1 MKISR
6 RLFVS
11 ASVSA
16 SALTALGVGTA
27 RAADMAPVVVELFT
41 SQGCSSC
48 PPADALLGEL
58 AEREDVIALS
68 CHVDYW
74 NYIGW
79 EDPFS
84 SPQMS
89 ERQRAYARYRG
100 ERTIFTPQ
108 MLIDGQHSVVGSR
121 RGEVQQRIEKAMM
134 DPQPRVPV
142 RIGGGGEVTVGA
154 LNDGQERSAT
164 VWYVAFDRK
173 HETDISRGENAGR
186 RIAYHGV
193 VREWS
198 RLAAW
203 SGSPLDLQVDLADAR
218 ERGRGGVAVIV
229 QQDGVGPVLG
239 AAQMRFN

>member
-1 MKISR
+1 MKRSTG
-6 RLFVS
+6 LL
-11 ASVSA
+11 
-16 SALTALGVGTA
+16 ALAV
-27 RAADMAPVVVELFT
+27 AAVLSFDGRTSHAGGDMAPIVVELFT

-84 SPQMS
+84 SPQMT
-89 ERQRAYARYRG
+89 ERQRAYARHRG
-100 ERTIFTPQ
+100 ERTVFTPQ

-121 RGEVQQRIEKAMM
+121 RGEVQRRIEDSMM

-142 RIGGGGEVTVGA
+142 RIDDNGA
-154 LNDGQERSAT
+154 VAIGAMDENGERSAT

-193 VREWS
+193 VREWT

-203 SGSPLDLQVDLADAR
+203 SGDALDLKIDLADAR

-239 AAQMRFN
+239 AAQVRFN

>member
-1 MKISR
+1 
-6 RLFVS
+6 
-11 ASVSA
+11 
-16 SALTALGVGTA
+16 
-27 RAADMAPVVVELFT
+27 MAPVVVELFT

-84 SPQMS
+84 SPQMT
-89 ERQRAYARYRG
+89 ERQRAYARHRG
-100 ERTIFTPQ
+100 ERTVFTPQ

-121 RGEVQQRIEKAMM
+121 RGEVQRRIEDAMM

-142 RIGGGGEVTVGA
+142 RIEDSGAVAIGA
-154 LNDGQERSAT
+154 LEQSGGRSAT

-193 VREWS
+193 VREWT

-203 SGSPLDLQVDLADAR
+203 SGESLELQIDLADAR
-218 ERGRGGVAVIV
+218 KRGRGGVAVIV

-239 AAQMRFN
+239 AAQVRFNQGF

>member
-1 MKISR
+1 MKLTR
-6 RLFVS
+6 RLFLS
-11 ASVSA
+11 T
-16 SALTALGVGTA
+16 TAMATLGVPAA
-27 RAADMAPVVVELFT
+27 RAKDMAPVVVELFT

-84 SPQMS
+84 SPQMT

-100 ERTIFTPQ
+100 ERTVFTPQ
-108 MLIDGQHSVVGSR
+108 MLIDGRHSVVGSR
-121 RGEVQQRIEKAMM
+121 RGEVQRRIEDTMM
-134 DPQPRVPV
+134 DGKPRVPV
-142 RIGGGGEVTVGA
+142 RIGEDGEVTIGA
-154 LNDGQERSAT
+154 LEGAEDSSAT

-193 VREWS
+193 VREWT

-203 SGSPLDLQVDLADAR
+203 TGEPLALEINLEEAR
-218 ERGRGGVAVIV
+218 SRGRGGVAVIV
-229 QQDGVGPVLG
+229 QQDGVGPILG
-239 AAQMRFN
+239 AAQVRFS